1 MAEKPVPCN
10 STDEMLKTHQ
20 TVPRAVYTQL
30 GYTYALKHKDVE
42 KRDRPHVQL
51 KPVAAFSGD
60 WVAGG
65 TEGVFE
71 GGSG

>member
-1 MAEKPVPCN
+1 MHCN
-10 STDEMLKTHQ
+10 STDEMLKTHK
-20 TVPRAVYTQL
+20 TIPRAVYTQI

-51 KPVAAFSGD
+51 KPVAAFGGD

-65 TEGVFE
+65 LEGVFE